1 MSASAFFLG
10 IVGITLSFLPQ
21 EVENYFDLPV
31 GSSIVLQ
38 LGGALYFGFAMLNWM
53 AKGNLIGGIFSKPV
67 AVANFGHFLVGGL
80 ALLKYT
86 YRLPGISYI
95 VITALVI
102 YLTFGLLFGYVVF
115 VNPVSNVNTA
125 SDKE

>member
-53 AKGNLIGGIFSKPV
+53 AKGN
-67 AVANFGHFLVGGL
+67 
-80 ALLKYT
+80 
-86 YRLPGISYI
+86 
-95 VITALVI
+95 
-102 YLTFGLLFGYVVF
+102 
-115 VNPVSNVNTA
+115 
-125 SDKE
+125 D